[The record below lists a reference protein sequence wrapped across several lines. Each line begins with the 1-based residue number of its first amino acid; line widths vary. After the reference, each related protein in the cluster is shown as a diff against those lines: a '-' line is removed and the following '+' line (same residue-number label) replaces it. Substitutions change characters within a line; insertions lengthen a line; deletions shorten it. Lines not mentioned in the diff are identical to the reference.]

1 MPLLY
6 PLAVRYHRVL
16 KRLEWMRSSTPYAR
30 LRQVDE
36 LPVRV
41 KRHKSLLL
49 RQLGETEMW
58 MQHNKVTNLKLAC
71 AQVDGLLIRPG
82 ETFSF
87 NKLVGNATR
96 RKGYRKGMRLSNGQ
110 ARPGIGGGICQLA
123 NLLHW
128 MVLHSP
134 LTVTQRSTHSFDP
147 FPDNGR
153 VLPWGVGCS
162 IVYNYVD
169 LQFRNDTDQTFQL
182 RVGVGDRYLEGE
194 IFADVPAESSY
205 RVFSRGERFLRVG
218 AEYFRRNEIWRT
230 VIDRRTG
237 TTVRDELIRENVALV
252 KYVPVD
258 VPVLDVVPPQQYPR
272 AGSRRLLEQR
282 AAVLLEQCGHVAG
295 ESAVQLPEHRV
306 RRRRH
311 HQHVPGRLLARVAE
325 RVRHPTRADDPRS
338 GRDVVVLAVD
348 PEPQRPGEDVPRL
361 VVLVM
366 DMQRRLPSHLVRRT
380 PRRLPLREHQPRSRR
395 SDGPSEQRHARE
407 IISTRHPI
415 SSPVSV
421 HTILNR
427 PSHDHNRQ
435 KLSVAGCRLVA

>member
-1 MPLLY
+1 MSETTIATPLQAPESTGVTPGTPWRVAVHELSDAERARVLPAVNHRRWSERVPLLY

-16 KRLEWMRSSTPYAR
+16 KRLEWIRSSTPYAGTR
-30 LRQVDE
+30 AATD
-36 LPVRV
+36 LPIRI

-96 RKGYRKGMRLSNGQ
+96 RKGYVKGMRLSNGQ

-182 RVGVGDRYLEGE
+182 HVDVGDRYLEGE
-194 IFADVPAESSY
+194 ILADVPAESSY
-205 RVFSRGERFLRVG
+205 RVFAKNERFLRVG
-218 AEYFRRNEIWRT
+218 ADYFRRNEIWRT

-237 TTVRDELIRENVALV
+237 TALRDELIRENVALV
-252 KYVPVD
+252 KYLPVD
-258 VPVLDVVPPQQYPR
+258 VPVLDVV
-272 AGSRRLLEQR
+272 
-282 AAVLLEQCGHVAG
+282 
-295 ESAVQLPEHRV
+295 LPH
-306 RRRRH
+306 
-311 HQHVPGRLLARVAE
+311 
-325 RVRHPTRADDPRS
+325 
-338 GRDVVVLAVD
+338 
-348 PEPQRPGEDVPRL
+348 
-361 VVLVM
+361 
-366 DMQRRLPSHLVRRT
+366 
-380 PRRLPLREHQPRSRR
+380 
-395 SDGPSEQRHARE
+395 
-407 IISTRHPI
+407 
-415 SSPVSV
+415 
-421 HTILNR
+421 
-427 PSHDHNRQ
+427 
-435 KLSVAGCRLVA
+435 